1 VALPVKAERGRGVLR
16 KLDRWIGVPLL
27 HILSIFRA
35 KKAKPEQIQS
45 IGLCIFAAIGDA
57 LLASALIADLRKAY
71 PSSKITVFATPA
83 NAATFDLITGYD
95 DLVLVPIT
103 QPFAAIEQVRTH
115 PVDILIDT
123 SQWPRIG
130 ALVAAFSGAR
140 WTIGFET
147 ADQNRHFSY
156 DVSVKH
162 SPKVH
167 ELDNFRALLSPL
179 GILASEMPP
188 IDFASFGSINCLN
201 IKQPYVVLH
210 PWASGN
216 HFELREW
223 PTSSW
228 VSLACKIIQSAY
240 GVVITGGPQ
249 DGNRAKALCQ
259 EINEKLAGLSSG
271 DLFNLAGKGNLLS
284 TAAYLN
290 GAAAVVAVNTGTMH
304 LAALLEKPLV
314 ALHGPTNPDRWGPI
328 YPGHAN
334 SNSTLVLGPGSE
346 EGGAYLNLG
355 FEYPENP
362 SYLMDQI
369 SVEAVVAALRKFSL
383 NIT

>member
-27 HILSIFRA
+27 GILSIFRV
-35 KKAKPEQIQS
+35 KRPKPQQIQS
-45 IGLCIFAAIGDA
+45 IGICIFAAIGDA
-57 LLASALIADLRKAY
+57 LLASVLIADLRKAY
-71 PSSKITVFATPA
+71 PGSKITVFATLA
-83 NAATFDLITGYD
+83 NATAFDLITGYD

-103 QPFAAIEQVRTH
+103 QPLAAIEKVRSH

-130 ALVAAFSGAR
+130 ALVAAFSRAR

-147 ADQNRHFSY
+147 AGQNRHFSY
-156 DVSVKH
+156 DVSIKH

-179 GILASEMPP
+179 GILVSEMPP
-188 IDFASFGSINCLN
+188 IDFATFASLECPN
-201 IKQPYVVLH
+201 IKQPYLVLH

-223 PTSSW
+223 PTSCW
-228 VSLACKIIQSAY
+228 VSLACKIIQSGY
-240 GVVITGGPQ
+240 GVVITGGPE

-259 EINEKLAGLSSG
+259 EIDEKLAGLSSG
-271 DLFNLAGKGNLLS
+271 DLLNLAGQGNLLS

-290 GAAAVVAVNTGTMH
+290 GSAGVVAVNTGTMH
-304 LAALLEKPLV
+304 LAALLKKPLV

-328 YPGHAN
+328 YPGHSHGN
-334 SNSTLVLGPGSE
+334 SAVVLGPGLE

-369 SVEAVVAALRKFSL
+369 SVEKVVTALRKFSL
-383 NIT
+383 NLT